1 MNRMECIEENVKRV
15 RERISAAALRAGRNP
30 DDILLIAVTKNV
42 GVNDVR
48 KGIEA
53 GLDMFGEN
61 RVQEA
66 EEKIDEIG
74 HKVQWHMIGHLQT
87 NKVKKSIDLFDI
99 IHSVDSIHL
108 AAEIEKRAF
117 AVKKQMPV
125 LLQVDLAGEQT
136 KFGFSKKELFDTL
149 DKLSGFANLKICGLM
164 TIPPFSPEPED
175 SRIYFQE
182 LVKIREKISES
193 CLSGIDMDI
202 LSMGMSQDFEVAIEE
217 GANMVR
223 IGTALFGPRCYK

>member
-1 MNRMECIEENVKRV
+1 MEFIGENVKRV
-15 RERISAAALRAGRNP
+15 RARISAAALRAGRNP

-66 EEKIDEIG
+66 EEKIVEVG
-74 HKVQWHMIGHLQT
+74 HNVQWHMIGHLQT
-87 NKVKKSIDLFDI
+87 NKVKKAVDLFDI

-117 AVKKQMPV
+117 AVKKQVSV
-125 LLQVDLAGEQT
+125 LLQVDLADEET
-136 KFGFSKKELFDTL
+136 KFGFSKEELFDAL
-149 DKLSGFANLKICGLM
+149 DKLAGFVHLRVRGLM

-175 SRIYFQE
+175 SRIYFKE
-182 LVKIREKISES
+182 LAKIKEKISES
-193 CLSGIDMDI
+193 RLSEIDMDI

>member
-1 MNRMECIEENVKRV
+1 MEYIEENVRRV
-15 RERISAAALRAGRNP
+15 WERISAAALRAGRNT
-30 DDILLIAVTKNV
+30 DDILLISVTKNV
-42 GVNDVR
+42 GVDDIR

-53 GLDMFGEN
+53 GLKIFGEN

-66 EEKIDEIG
+66 EEKILEIG
-74 HKVQWHMIGHLQT
+74 HNVQWHMIGHLQT
-87 NKVKKSIDLFDI
+87 NKVKKAIEFFDF

-117 AVKKQMPV
+117 AVKKKVPV
-125 LLQVDLAGEQT
+125 LLQVDLAGEET
-136 KFGFSKKELFDTL
+136 KFGFSKEELFDTL
-149 DKLSGFANLKICGLM
+149 DKLAGFVHLSIRGLM

-175 SRIYFQE
+175 SRVYFKE
-182 LVKIREKISES
+182 LVKTKEKISE
-193 CLSGIDMDI
+193 LGISGISMDI